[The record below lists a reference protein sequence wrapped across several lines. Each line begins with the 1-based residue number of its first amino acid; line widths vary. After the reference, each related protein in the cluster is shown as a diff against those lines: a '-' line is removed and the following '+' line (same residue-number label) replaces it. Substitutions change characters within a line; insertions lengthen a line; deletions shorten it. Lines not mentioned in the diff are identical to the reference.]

1 MVQSGITV
9 GLDFVQV
16 DRIIPVPSHIILGA
30 EPQEASQSTAVDVM
44 PLFLQYRSDSCLLQ
58 SSFPVVVRGSG
69 YPGSWFCV
77 RVSPIWIPSNVA
89 SGA

>member
-9 GLDFVQV
+9 GLDFLQV

-58 SSFPVVVRGSG
+58 SSFPVVVREDPGIQAAGFVLEFLPSG
-69 YPGSWFCV
+69 FLV
-77 RVSPIWIPSNVA
+77 M
-89 SGA
+89 